1 MEHKAEVNHILAHSR
16 QRKKASDN
24 ITLEKE
30 AVSSFVLI
38 EKFSRFGISASRFGF
53 LGKSASFSKLQTV
66 RHHFKTAELKEK
78 NNKKNLQIP

>member
-30 AVSSFVLI
+30 AVSSSVLI
-38 EKFSRFGISASRFGF
+38 EKFSRFGIRLRGMGF
-53 LGKSASFSKLQTV
+53 
-66 RHHFKTAELKEK
+66 
-78 NNKKNLQIP
+78 

>member
-1 MEHKAEVNHILAHSR
+1 MEHKAEANHYRVDVKHT
-16 QRKKASDN
+16 QKARYN

-38 EKFSRFGISASRFGF
+38 EKFSRFGISASRYGF

-66 RHHFKTAELKEK
+66 IANFEK
-78 NNKKNLQIP
+78 VHY